1 MQTVPRHITL
11 FYERLTSLRP
21 IRIISLPEALS
32 NRQNDCRAYRLV
44 VTLAITRKPLLTLAV
59 LFKFRAEVSA
69 EHRQAFVKA
78 LKTLGDLPCVLNQR
92 LTVGGPSITDPIE
105 RSKGY
110 HFALVSYHKDR
121 KALEEYQAS
130 DEHHKWVFLTFTL
143 LNNTNMSQG
152 DERVS
157 LAVQGGCDAV
167 RLRDRRV
174 DYNHLDMT
182 YIDSI
187 V

>member
-1 MQTVPRHITL
+1 M
-11 FYERLTSLRP
+11 
-21 IRIISLPEALS
+21 
-32 NRQNDCRAYRLV
+32 
-44 VTLAITRKPLLTLAV
+44 
-59 LFKFRAEVSA
+59 
-69 EHRQAFVKA
+69 
-78 LKTLGDLPCVLNQR
+78 LNQR

-130 DEHHKWVFLTFTL
+130 DEHHKWVLLTFIL
-143 LNNTNMSQG
+143 LTNTNMSQG

-167 RLRDRRV
+167 
-174 DYNHLDMT
+174 
-182 YIDSI
+182 
-187 V
+187 